1 MSKEMDFGDLLRSLR
16 QKKKMS
22 QRIMANYLGMST
34 PGYNKIE
41 KGKTNPSWE
50 RILQISRIF
59 DIDPGELWSGP
70 TPALPYDGQMPL
82 PNEVQLV
89 NRIAVLEMEIRLK
102 DEIILQLKKRL
113 GEA

>member
-1 MSKEMDFGDLLRSLR
+1 MDFGDLLRSLR
-16 QKKKMS
+16 QKNKLS
-22 QRIMANYLGMST
+22 QQTMANYLGMST

-41 KGKTNPSWE
+41 NGKTNPSWE

-59 DIDPGELWSGP
+59 DIDPGELWIGP
-70 TPALPYDGQMPL
+70 APAPSDDGQFPQPKVLQMAG
-82 PNEVQLV
+82 
-89 NRIAVLEMEIRLK
+89 RITILEMEIRLK